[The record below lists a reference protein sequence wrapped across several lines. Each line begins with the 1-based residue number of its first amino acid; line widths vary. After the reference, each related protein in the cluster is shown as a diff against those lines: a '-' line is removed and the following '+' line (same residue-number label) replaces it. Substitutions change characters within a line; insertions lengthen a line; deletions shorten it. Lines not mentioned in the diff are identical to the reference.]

1 MKFNF
6 KEFFSNIIK
15 KIKQFW
21 FKKITQPKL
30 ERKKRLDKINAE
42 KALHKNFE
50 KMFGVSPKKV
60 KKLLNEIDEKY
71 YLKLEQT
78 DNNYLK
84 EQLVEGKRF
93 YNTHKTSDPYFY
105 DVDTINIHNEYFANE
120 DGLTFNDVIKNDSMS
135 VKKEFEKQED
145 KIRFDNLDA
154 KTKTRIKLIKRG
166 K

>member
-6 KEFFSNIIK
+6 KEFFNNIIK
-15 KIKQFW
+15 KIKQIW
-21 FKKITQPKL
+21 YKKVTKPKL

-84 EQLVEGKRF
+84 KQLVEGKRF
-93 YNTHKTSDPYFY
+93 YDTHKTSDPYFY
-105 DVDTINIHNEYFANE
+105 DVDTINIHNEYFANK

-145 KIRFDNLDA
+145 KIRFDNLDV
-154 KTKTRIKLIKRG
+154 KTKTRIKLIKRV